1 MVEIRP
7 MDEADLARIAEI
19 QDRCAEA
26 AHWDP
31 ASYLDHEALV
41 AVTGGEPAGFLVLR
55 ATAGGEAE
63 ILNLAVDPAHRRQ
76 GVASALLRDADLGRF
91 EEVYLEVR
99 ESNSAARALYA
110 AFGFVESGV
119 RPNYYQCPREAG
131 IVMKLQK
138 WYGLGDEGPSGP
150 PEV

>member
-1 MVEIRP
+1 MIETRT
-7 MDEADLARIAEI
+7 MEAGDLDRITVI
-19 QDRCAEA
+19 QERCAA
-26 AHWDP
+26 AAQWNP
-31 ASYLDHEALV
+31 ADYLYYEALV
-41 AVTGGEPAGFLVLR
+41 ALSGSELAGFLVLR

-63 ILNLAVDPAHRRQ
+63 ILNLAVDPACRRR

-99 ESNSAARALYA
+99 ESNFAARALYSV
-110 AFGFVESGV
+110 FGFIESGV
-119 RPNYYQCPREAG
+119 RPNYYQSPREAG